1 MIESRKEERV
11 VRSVV
16 VEVLVFVA
24 KVAVMSFVKVMI
36 VKLAVVWRIDCTALV
51 VILINTYTNCLSV
64 FYFKKLLQLWIYAR

>member
-1 MIESRKEERV
+1 M

-36 VKLAVVWRIDCTALV
+36 VKLAVVWRIDFTALV